1 MRRFPGVSPWLSSVK
16 GVQVRR
22 FWQLAV
28 PVIFVVTGLTGKTS
42 LIRIGYLLVTF
53 SAEALRQLNLTTLSE
68 QCWTVGLVYT
78 GGALYLMYMFQFE
91 EVADKLDGR
100 LAGFNASQIGLEAQP
115 SQRDRA
121 EYLVF
126 PFVVFGAS
134 MLRARIAASKAAV
147 TPPPPQPAETA
158 RPNASPDELDEAQ
171 PTERA
176 GLRLRAAAVAEMVVV
191 HALRLFWLES
201 DKAIVLLAFAS
212 AVFGTPTALCIV
224 TVILVLLSL
233 LHSGAFR
240 EVLFGGILIWFEVV
254 IVMKLLSKLIRPVDQ
269 DVDTLV
275 WVGIG
280 PHFDVFGTHE
290 ILLLVT
296 IVAVAFRKRLRSQAV
311 ERWLWP
317 DVAKRG
323 DRTLLGW
330 TPPSRSQSYLMYVV
344 AACNHAFELYGSQI
358 CVITAVVVA
367 FVRLNVVGLCYLL
380 LAPYLGS
387 DRRGT
392 LRAAFLLV
400 ATLIFLQSVVVIGF
414 PPRYTIPWEEWSTR
428 NSTKSYKAVM
438 RWTFIPPMAPLHYG
452 DTNTDDD
459 GDGFESSNIVEWGP
473 LSWRYADTLF
483 ADMVLLLFIA
493 MRMRSHKSRT
503 TAAKGSADGND
514 EETLI
519 EGMADKVGGGDD
531 AVASDAGA
539 VAAASDAIGVSD
551 AGTGTTLQP
560 SSGWATTSLMFMFQL
575 TVLFFAT
582 FAGLSR
588 RDLLCLGYFWIV
600 IKIASVGGTITRKPV
615 ALQWWDRL
623 RRYNYLVLVLHM
635 LWVLPAVALF
645 GQDYV
650 PDPDSSLPWVLG
662 LFGLRRG
669 HSVVLYQ
676 SDDRISVW
684 SVYGNGMV
692 WDVVLFA
699 LNVLHGKAIGSDLF
713 ALACDDFKASSAMAA
728 SRVDDFVE
736 RQRVMLRDLKAQ
748 EEQQA
753 NHVRETMDSLK
764 DRTGEKSFSEFVND
778 QATINDFAAIDL
790 NANAATIDL
799 YTAAESA
806 PDVVQ
811 EHVKGDAAG
820 VGKDRE
826 KGGPSVGPNDTPKG
840 DGSST
845 STKSSRDDD
854 AESTSSA
861 ASVDGDSKQSKL
873 RAAQAYITKK
883 ALALTNW
890 LLADSYPYRLLAM
903 GPPQPRAVT
912 TEELQL
918 WSLLA
923 AAGWSLVT
931 RTHLLC
937 YLGALVAVA
946 STANLLGIVYAVLI
960 FCWGA
965 LQPGLYP
972 SARFFKVLG
981 WYACF
986 NIVVRYIFRCIA
998 KAWLRNDPD
1007 FTLGNDGYRAYT
1019 DDIGLTRAADCSTK
1033 PSVDECNA
1041 EDPNFWIPCRWDV
1054 GESQCTEKF
1063 GFQLDLLPDV
1073 ALLMSILLHR
1083 YVQTRFGLWGEEE
1096 QIGGGKAG
1104 SSDTSGTAT
1113 EVAVPTSASKGV
1125 VAAIKAR
1132 ATTFFSVLD
1141 GTEDAGDRDYYG
1153 ATFAIQFV
1161 ALITIIFGYSA
1172 FSEKQNDNVQQAV
1185 SGISNNN
1192 VPTSFLAYL
1201 IFQLVIIITDR
1212 VLYLLRALRAKLVF
1226 LVLTVLTIHALVFF
1240 YIPAVTGVVFHR
1252 NPILVLWYVEL
1263 VIYLF
1268 LSALQIRSGYPSDVL
1283 TNVTYRTDVSYSDLT
1298 RVKLYAQ
1305 LYFNIP
1311 FLYEARSILDWACSD
1326 TTLTMDE
1333 WLKLEDITKQLF
1345 FVQLKLITD
1354 EKEGRLFGEKQ
1365 PRSAKATGALIFG
1378 LLIVI
1383 LLSPLLA
1390 MSFLNTQSI
1399 SNTPRYAD
1407 STLQL
1412 FTFEPLYTQEN
1423 YPAEVNGS
1431 YYDVIKRNATG
1442 GMRDATQ
1449 SDIDLTTFS
1458 TASQRTWGIS
1468 PVSLLS
1474 LKDNLVLF
1482 KNKSLPVP
1490 ITFSWHFRRIA
1501 LDGVLTSVDA
1511 EGSRTTFLADA
1522 AIDGLVAML
1531 DNATAPVLEG
1541 LDEVEDYVLLKGLF
1555 PAYHYLGATIDS
1567 TALRFELPTGFI
1579 TTHDVD
1585 CRLRLSTEAATGRMW
1600 WSLEQLPSS
1609 ALAWCPEGDSCA
1621 DPNLSDGPQL
1631 VTFSARVAPPE
1642 LSFLASYGVV
1652 ALYVTGV
1659 LAVGRFLR
1667 MAFND
1672 ISQKIP
1678 YHDMPQVR
1686 TLQTV
1691 CHLIRLA
1698 RARRPDPD
1706 LLLEERLFR
1715 LLISIYRSTE
1725 AMGLWTAAAAVEVG
1739 GNTAVLPKKVD

>member
-28 PVIFVVTGLTGKTS
+28 PVIFLVTGLTGEAS
-42 LIRIGYLLVTF
+42 LIKIGYLLVTF

-91 EVADKLDGR
+91 EVEDKLGGR
-100 LAGFNASQIGLEAQP
+100 IAGFNASQIGLESQP
-115 SQRDRA
+115 SQRARA
-121 EYLVF
+121 EYLVL

-134 MLRARIAASKAAV
+134 MLRARIATSKATV
-147 TPPPPQPAETA
+147 SPPPQPAEVA
-158 RPNASPDELDEAQ
+158 RPKAVTDGAQ
-171 PTERA
+171 PAGRV
-176 GLRLRAAAVAEMVVV
+176 GLRETAGAAAELAAVYT
-191 HALRLFWLES
+191 LRLFWLES
-201 DKAIVLLAFAS
+201 DKAIVLAAFAS
-212 AVFGTPTALCIV
+212 AVFGTPTALCSV

-240 EVLFGGILIWFEVV
+240 EVLFGGVLIWFEVV
-254 IVMKLLSKLIRPVDQ
+254 IVMKLISKLIRPVDQ

-280 PHFDVFGTHE
+280 PYFDVFGSHE

-296 IVAVAFRKRLRSQAV
+296 ILAVAFRKRLRSRAV

-317 DVAKRG
+317 DDAKRG
-323 DRTLLGW
+323 DRTFLGGDL
-330 TPPSRSQSYLMYVV
+330 PSSSQSYLMYVV

-358 CVITAVVVA
+358 CVITAAVVA
-367 FVRLNVVGLCYLL
+367 FIRLNVVGLCYLL

-414 PPRYTIPWEEWSTR
+414 PPRYKIPWEEWSTR
-428 NSTKSYKAVM
+428 NSTKGYKAAM
-438 RWTFIPPMAPLHYG
+438 RWTFIPPMTTFHDG
-452 DTNTDDD
+452 DTDTDDD
-459 GDGFESSNIVEWGP
+459 RYSFESSNIVEWGP
-473 LSWRYADTLF
+473 LSWRYADAIF
-483 ADMVLLLFIA
+483 VDMLLLLFIA
-493 MRMRSHKSRT
+493 MKMRSRKSR
-503 TAAKGSADGND
+503 AAAATDDADDRD
-514 EETLI
+514 EEATI
-519 EGMADKVGGGDD
+519 DGMVEKVGGDGEADASGTRSASAAGD
-531 AVASDAGA
+531 AIGNQDAGA
-539 VAAASDAIGVSD
+539 GARK
-551 AGTGTTLQP
+551 QP
-560 SSGWATTSLMFMFQL
+560 ASGWATTSLLFMFQL

-600 IKIASVGGTITRKPV
+600 IKIASVGGTVTRKSA

-623 RRYNYLVLVLHM
+623 RRFNYLVLVLHM
-635 LWVLPAVALF
+635 LWILPAVAFF
-645 GQDYV
+645 GRDYV

-699 LNVLHGKAIGSDLF
+699 LNVLHGQVIGSDLF
-713 ALACDDFKASSAMAA
+713 ALACSDFKASSAMAA
-728 SRVDDFVE
+728 GRVDDFVE
-736 RQRVMLRDLKAQ
+736 RQRAMLESVKVQ

-753 NHVRETMDSLK
+753 DHVRKTMDSLK
-764 DRTGEKSFSEFVND
+764 DRTGEKSFSAFVND
-778 QATINDFAAIDL
+778 QATIDDFAAIDL
-790 NANAATIDL
+790 NNNAATVDL
-799 YTAAESA
+799 YTAAEGQA
-806 PDVVQ
+806 
-811 EHVKGDAAG
+811 
-820 VGKDRE
+820 
-826 KGGPSVGPNDTPKG
+826 KGGDGAGDVEDGETAGSSVGPDVTPQSG
-840 DGSST
+840 GTTMTLPDHDSESSST
-845 STKSSRDDD
+845 DP
-854 AESTSSA
+854 AG
-861 ASVDGDSKQSKL
+861 DGDSKPSKL
-873 RAAQAYITKK
+873 RVAQAYVAKK
-883 ALALTNW
+883 GSSAALALTNW
-890 LLADSYPYRLLAM
+890 LLADSYLYRLLAM
-903 GPPQPRAVT
+903 GPPQPRAAT
-912 TEELQL
+912 ADGLQL
-918 WSLLA
+918 WSLLG

-946 STANLLGIVYAVLI
+946 STANLLGIMYAVLI

-972 SARFFKVLG
+972 SARFFRVLG

-986 NIVVRYIFRCIA
+986 NILVRYIFRCVA

-1007 FTLGNDGYRAYT
+1007 YTLGDDGYRAYT

-1041 EDPNFWIPCRWDV
+1041 DDPNFWIPCRWDV
-1054 GESQCTEKF
+1054 GESQCTERF

-1073 ALLMSILLHR
+1073 ALLMAILLHR

-1096 QIGGGKAG
+1096 QVGGSNAG
-1104 SSDTSGTAT
+1104 GSAADGTPTDVTA
-1113 EVAVPTSASKGV
+1113 PTSAGKRA
-1125 VAAIKAR
+1125 VAGLKNGAA
-1132 ATTFFSVLD
+1132 TFFSVLD
-1141 GTEDAGDRDYYG
+1141 GAEDEGDRDYYG
-1153 ATFAIQFV
+1153 ATFVIQFV

-1172 FSEKQNDNVQQAV
+1172 FSVKQNDNVQQAV

-1192 VPTSFLAYL
+1192 VPTAFLAYL
-1201 IFQLVIIITDR
+1201 IFQLGIIITDR

-1226 LVLTVLTIHALVFF
+1226 HVLMVIIIHALVFF
-1240 YIPAVTGVVFHR
+1240 YIPAVTGVIFQR
-1252 NPILVLWYVEL
+1252 NTTLVLWYVEL

-1283 TNVTYRTDVSYSDLT
+1283 TNVTYRTDVSHGDLT

-1326 TTLTMDE
+1326 TTLNMDE

-1354 EKEGRLFGEKQ
+1354 EKDGRPFGEKQ
-1365 PRSAKATGALIFG
+1365 PRSEKAIGALIFA
-1378 LLIVI
+1378 LLILI

-1399 SNTPRYAD
+1399 TNAPRYAD
-1407 STLQL
+1407 ANLQL

-1423 YPAEVNGS
+1423 YPAGVNDS
-1431 YYDVIKRNATG
+1431 YYDVVKRNATG
-1442 GMRDATQ
+1442 GMRDATR
-1449 SDIDLTTFS
+1449 SDIDLTTLGA
-1458 TASQRTWGIS
+1458 ASQRTWSIS
-1468 PVSLLS
+1468 PASLVSL
-1474 LKDNLVLF
+1474 KANLVLF
-1482 KNKSLPVP
+1482 RNKSLPVP
-1490 ITFSWHFRRIA
+1490 VTFSWHFRRIA
-1501 LDGVLTSVDA
+1501 LDGALTSVDA
-1511 EGSRTTFLADA
+1511 EGSRTTFLETA

-1531 DNATAPVLEG
+1531 ENATAPAPDG
-1541 LDEVEDYVLLKGLF
+1541 LDAAEDSVLLKGLF
-1555 PAYHYLGATIDS
+1555 PAYHYLGASINT
-1567 TALRFELPTGFI
+1567 TALRSELPSGFI
-1579 TTHDVD
+1579 ATHDVD
-1585 CRLRLSTEAATGRMW
+1585 CRLRLSTEAATGQMW
-1600 WSLEQLPSS
+1600 WSIEQLPAA
-1609 ALAWCPEGDSCA
+1609 ALAWCPEGDGCA
-1621 DPNLSDGPQL
+1621 DPHFSEGPQL

-1678 YHDMPQVR
+1678 YQDMPQVR

-1725 AMGLWTAAAAVEVG
+1725 AMGLWTAAAAAAAG
-1739 GNTAVLPKKVD
+1739 GGGIAGGLPKKVD